1 MPAPS
6 FASPASYRSR
16 IPAQWLLNA
25 LTLLTFV
32 VLVAVQVRYW
42 PLLYFVVPSV
52 TVALATP
59 LFAFVPAG
67 VVTRLR
73 RPAELAAWAGAHG
86 FALVNRPDWPAPAL
100 DIAPFTIA
108 RARRG
113 RVRTGMT
120 GRVGDFDAWYIHY
133 TWLNNNWIQWS
144 THYRNVF
151 ALRLPKSLPP
161 LTIGPTISPGA
172 GATVAFESITFNEQ
186 WWVSCPDPVFA
197 KAAITPQTMDRLLA
211 LDLPVT
217 ATTRIAIVGNELVA
231 ISLAGNRGS
240 DITRQYSALRI
251 VAEGIPR
258 YVWEEYGS

>member
-6 FASPASYRSR
+6 FDSPASYRSR
-16 IPAQWLLNA
+16 IPAQRLLNA
-25 LTLLTFV
+25 LSLFSFV
-32 VLVAVQVRYW
+32 VLVALEVYYW
-42 PLLYFVVPSV
+42 PVLHFVIPSL

-59 LFAFVPAG
+59 LLAFVPAG

-73 RPAELAAWAGAHG
+73 RRAELGVWADAHG
-86 FALVNRPDWPAPAL
+86 FELIDRPDWPTPGL

-108 RARRG
+108 RARRR

-120 GRVGDFDAWYIHY
+120 GRVGGYAAWYIHY
-133 TWLNNNWIQWS
+133 TWINNNWIQWS

-151 ALRLPKSLPP
+151 ALKLPKSLPP
-161 LTIGPTISPGA
+161 LTIGPTISPDA
-172 GATVAFESITFNEQ
+172 GRTVPFESITFNQ
-186 WWVSCPDPVFA
+186 HWWVSCPDPTFA

-217 ATTRIAIVGNELVA
+217 ATTRIAIVGDELVA
-231 ISLAGNRGS
+231 ISLTGNRA
-240 DITRQYSALRI
+240 DDVTRQYSALRI